1 MEFNKRREMSSIAFI
16 YLFIFKNYM
25 FKGRIETNENRRR
38 AGELVTLLD
47 EPYLVFLFNYLPSP
61 PSSPAVGA
69 MSVVVTIA
77 YIAAVVELSLACLCS
92 QLCYIVESQYQ
103 DVYTLNQ

>member
-1 MEFNKRREMSSIAFI
+1 
-16 YLFIFKNYM
+16 M

-47 EPYLVFLFNYLPSP
+47 EPYLAFLFNYLPP
-61 PSSPAVGA
+61 PSSSPAVGA
-69 MSVVVTIA
+69 MSVVVTVA
-77 YIAAVVELSLACLCS
+77 YIAAVVELSLALACLCS

-103 DVYTLNQ
+103 DVYTLNE